1 MFLCLP
7 VYWHSL
13 LAVVKS
19 NWYFKYHDIRRRV
32 FAHIVNYYGAY
43 CMLISKPEM
52 SNCYIIML
60 VTCYIDTAL
69 KYIPISFFYKY
80 YL

>member
-19 NWYFKYHDIRRRV
+19 NCYFEYHDIRRRV
-32 FAHIVNYYGAY
+32 FEHIVNYYGAY

-60 VTCYIDTAL
+60 VTCY
-69 KYIPISFFYKY
+69 
-80 YL
+80 YLILIQRSNTHQSRFL